1 MKIVIAGA
9 GIGGLTAAMCLRR
22 AGFDVEVFESVSE
35 LKPLG
40 VGINIQAGAVRILSS
55 LGMEPALAATGI
67 ETRELRYANRHGQ
80 TIWADPRGR
89 HAGLPWPQFSIH
101 RGELQMILF
110 ETAKKIAGADK
121 IKFGRRI
128 STFEQRGSKVVATF
142 VDRDG
147 QVVETSESDILIG
160 ADGIHSA
167 VRAHFHPNEGPPKW
181 QGILMWRGVTVG
193 KPFLG
198 GATMV
203 QAGHHTQKFVC
214 YPISRAHA
222 ERGEALIN
230 WICDLHMGDGAM
242 LPREDWN
249 RPGKLED
256 FLPRFRDWKFDW
268 LDVPEVI
275 RKAHTILEFPM
286 VDRDPLP
293 RWSHGRITLL
303 GDAAHPMYPIGSNGA
318 SQAIIDGE
326 AITQELAAGR
336 RSRSGLAALRKA
348 PAAADGAHRREQPPQ
363 GHRHHARHRRG
374 TRAAGL
380 LEPRCRAAAAGA
392 GEDRRRLQAA
402 RGAGPR
408 DLAQAGEWRNKKPA
422 LVRTGR
428 GSGLTRPLH
437 RRPPLRGI
445 WLR

>member
-9 GIGGLTAAMCLRR
+9 GIGGLVAAMCLHR
-22 AGFDVEVFESVSE
+22 AGFDIKVYESVSE

-40 VGINIQAGAVRILSS
+40 VGINIQAGAVRILCG
-55 LGMEPALAATGI
+55 LGLEPALAATAI
-67 ETRELRYANRHGQ
+67 ETRELRFANRHGQ

-101 RGELQMILF
+101 RGELQMILYRAAQ
-110 ETAKKIAGADK
+110 EMLGKDR

-128 STFEQRGSKVVATF
+128 ARFAQHHGTVTAHF
-142 VDRDG
+142 VNRDG
-147 QVVETSESDILIG
+147 MPAENVEADVLIG

-167 VRAHFHPNEGPPKW
+167 VRAQFYPDEGPPKW

-193 KPFLG
+193 KPFLD

-214 YPISRAHA
+214 YPVSRVHA

-230 WICDLHMGDGAM
+230 WICDLHMGDGA
-242 LPREDWN
+242 LPSREDWN
-249 RPGKLED
+249 KPGKLAD
-256 FLPRFRDWKFDW
+256 FLPRFADWKFGW

-275 RKAHTILEFPM
+275 RSAHTILEFPM

-293 RWSHGRITLL
+293 RWSHGRVTLL

-326 AITQELAAGR
+326 AITQEL
-336 RSRSGLAALRKA
+336 L
-348 PAAADGAHRREQPPQ
+348 AAADPEVALKRYEERRLPPMARIVDSNRRKGIDIMLDIVEQRAPQ
-363 GHRHHARHRRG
+363 GFSNLESVLPAEELEKIVGDYKRLVAQDRETLLKLAR
-374 TRAAGL
+374 
-380 LEPRCRAAAAGA
+380 
-392 GEDRRRLQAA
+392 
-402 RGAGPR
+402 
-408 DLAQAGEWRNKKPA
+408 AQ
-422 LVRTGR
+422 
-428 GSGLTRPLH
+428 
-437 RRPPLRGI
+437 
-445 WLR
+445 

>member
-1 MKIVIAGA
+1 MKIIIAGA
-9 GIGGLTAAMCLRR
+9 GIGGLTAAMCLDR
-22 AGFDVEVFESVSE
+22 AGFEVDVFEAVGE

-40 VGINIQAGAVRILSS
+40 VGINIQAGAVRILSD
-55 LGMEPALAATGI
+55 LGLEPALAATGI

-101 RGELQMILF
+101 RGELQMLLF
-110 ETAKKIAGADK
+110 DAARRRLGDQR
-121 IKFGRRI
+121 IKFGHRVVG
-128 STFEQRGSKVVATF
+128 FEQKDGKVLAQF

-147 QVVETSESDILIG
+147 KAVGQAAGDILIG
-160 ADGIHSA
+160 ADGIHST
-167 VRAHFHPNEGPPKW
+167 VRAHFYPDEGPPKW

-214 YPISRAHA
+214 YPISRVHA
-222 ERGEALIN
+222 ARGESLIN
-230 WICDLHMGDGAM
+230 WICDLHMGEQAM

-249 RPGKLED
+249 RPGKLDD
-256 FLPRFRDWKFDW
+256 FLPRFEDWKFEW

-275 RKAHTILEFPM
+275 KAAHAIYEFPM

-293 RWSHGRITLL
+293 RWSHGRVTLL

-326 AITQELAAGR
+326 AITQELATGDDPEKALQRYEVRRLPPMARIVESNRRKGIDIMLDIVEQRAPRGFTDLETVLPAGELDKIVADYKKLASQDR
-336 RSRSGLAALRKA
+336 ETLLKLAA
-348 PAAADGAHRREQPPQ
+348 
-363 GHRHHARHRRG
+363 AR
-374 TRAAGL
+374 
-380 LEPRCRAAAAGA
+380 
-392 GEDRRRLQAA
+392 
-402 RGAGPR
+402 
-408 DLAQAGEWRNKKPA
+408 
-422 LVRTGR
+422 
-428 GSGLTRPLH
+428 
-437 RRPPLRGI
+437 I
-445 WLR
+445 

>member
-9 GIGGLTAAMCLRR
+9 GIGGLVAAMCLHR
-22 AGFDVEVFESVSE
+22 AGFDVKVYEAVGE

-40 VGINIQAGAVRILSS
+40 VGINIQAGAVRILCG
-55 LGMEPALAATGI
+55 LGLEPALAATAI

-110 ETAKKIAGADK
+110 NAAREMLGADRLR
-121 IKFGRRI
+121 FGRRI
-128 STFEQRGSKVVATF
+128 TRFAQHHGKVSAQF

-147 QVVETSESDILIG
+147 MPAENAEADILIG

-167 VRAHFHPNEGPPKW
+167 VRGQFYPDEGPPKW

-193 KPFLG
+193 KPYLG

-214 YPISRAHA
+214 YPISRVHA
-222 ERGEALIN
+222 DRGEALIN
-230 WICDLHMGDGAM
+230 WICDLHMGDGA
-242 LPREDWN
+242 LPSREDWN
-249 RPGKLED
+249 KPGRLAD
-256 FLPRFRDWKFDW
+256 FLPRFADWKFDW

-275 RKAHTILEFPM
+275 RTAHTILEFPM
-286 VDRDPLP
+286 IDRDPLP

-326 AITQELAAGR
+326 AITQELLATADPEIALKRYEER
-336 RSRSGLAALRKA
+336 RLPPMARIVDSNRRKGI
-348 PAAADGAHRREQPPQ
+348 DIMLDIVEQRAPQ
-363 GHRHHARHRRG
+363 GFTDLESVLPAQELEQIVGDYKRLVAQDRE
-374 TRAAGL
+374 TL
-380 LEPRCRAAAAGA
+380 LK
-392 GEDRRRLQAA
+392 
-402 RGAGPR
+402 
-408 DLAQAGEWRNKKPA
+408 LANAQ
-422 LVRTGR
+422 
-428 GSGLTRPLH
+428 
-437 RRPPLRGI
+437 
-445 WLR
+445 

>member
-9 GIGGLTAAMCLRR
+9 GIGGLTAAMCLYR
-22 AGFDVEVFESVSE
+22 AGFEVEVFEAVNE

-40 VGINIQAGAVRILSS
+40 VGINIQAGAVRILSG
-55 LGMEPALAATGI
+55 LGLEPALAATGI

-110 ETAKKIAGADK
+110 DAARRMLGADR
-121 IKFGRRI
+121 IRLGRRL
-128 STFEQRGSKVVATF
+128 TGLAQRGSTAIARFGDDT
-142 VDRDG
+142 
-147 QVVETSESDILIG
+147 VEADILIG

-167 VRAHFHPNEGPPKW
+167 VRAHFYPDEGPPKW

-193 KPFLG
+193 KPYLG

-230 WICDLHMGDGAM
+230 WICDLYQGPHAAP
-242 LPREDWN
+242 PREDWN
-249 RPGKLED
+249 KPGKLDD
-256 FLPRFRDWKFDW
+256 FLPRYAGWDFGW
-268 LDVPEVI
+268 LNVPDVI
-275 RKAHTILEFPM
+275 RNAHAIFEFPM

-318 SQAIIDGE
+318 SQSIIDGE
-326 AITQELAAGR
+326 AIAQELSAGDDPEKALR
-336 RSRSGLAALRKA
+336 RYEERRLPPMARIVESNRRKGIDVMLDIVEERAPQGFSDLEAVLPANELERIVGDYKKLAAQ
-348 PAAADGAHRREQPPQ
+348 DRETLMRLA
-363 GHRHHARHRRG
+363 GHHH
-374 TRAAGL
+374 
-380 LEPRCRAAAAGA
+380 
-392 GEDRRRLQAA
+392 
-402 RGAGPR
+402 
-408 DLAQAGEWRNKKPA
+408 
-422 LVRTGR
+422 
-428 GSGLTRPLH
+428 
-437 RRPPLRGI
+437 
-445 WLR
+445 

>member
-9 GIGGLTAAMCLRR
+9 GIGGLTAAMCLKR
-22 AGFDVEVFESVSE
+22 AGFDVEVFEAVSE
-35 LKPLG
+35 LRPLG

-110 ETAKKIAGADK
+110 ETAKKIVGADK
-121 IKFGRRI
+121 IRFGRRI
-128 STFEQRGSKVVATF
+128 STFEQKGNKVVATF

-147 QVVETSESDILIG
+147 GTVETSQSDILIG

-167 VRAHFHPNEGPPKW
+167 VRAHFYPNEGPPKW

-193 KPFLG
+193 KPYLG

-214 YPISRAHA
+214 YPISRVHA
-222 ERGEALIN
+222 EKGEALIN
-230 WICDLHMGDGAM
+230 WICDLYMGDGAM

-256 FLPRFRDWKFDW
+256 FLPRFKDWKFDW

-275 RKAHTILEFPM
+275 KRAHTILEFPM

-326 AITQELAAGR
+326 AIAQELSIG
-336 RSRSGLAALRKA
+336 SDPEAALQRFEKRRLPPMARIVESNRRKGIDIMLDIVEERA
-348 PAAADGAHRREQPPQ
+348 PEGFDNLDAVLPPQ
-363 GHRHHARHRRG
+363 ELEKIVADYKQLVAQDRE
-374 TRAAGL
+374 TL
-380 LEPRCRAAAAGA
+380 LK
-392 GEDRRRLQAA
+392 
-402 RGAGPR
+402 
-408 DLAQAGEWRNKKPA
+408 LAKAQ
-422 LVRTGR
+422 
-428 GSGLTRPLH
+428 
-437 RRPPLRGI
+437 
-445 WLR
+445 

>member
-9 GIGGLTAAMCLRR
+9 GIGGLVAAMCLHR
-22 AGFDVEVFESVSE
+22 AGFDVKVYEAVGE

-40 VGINIQAGAVRILSS
+40 VGINIQAGAVRILCG
-55 LGMEPALAATGI
+55 LGLEPALAATAI

-110 ETAKKIAGADK
+110 NAAREMLGADRLR
-121 IKFGRRI
+121 FGRRI
-128 STFEQRGSKVVATF
+128 TRFAQHHGKVSAQF

-147 QVVETSESDILIG
+147 MPVENAEADILIG

-167 VRAHFHPNEGPPKW
+167 VRGQFYPDVGPPKW

-193 KPFLG
+193 KPYLG

-214 YPISRAHA
+214 YPISRVHA
-222 ERGEALIN
+222 DRGEALIN
-230 WICDLHMGDGAM
+230 WICDLHMGDGA
-242 LPREDWN
+242 LPSREDWN
-249 RPGKLED
+249 KPGRLAD
-256 FLPRFRDWKFDW
+256 FLPRFADWKFDW

-275 RKAHTILEFPM
+275 RTAHTILEFPM
-286 VDRDPLP
+286 IDRDPLP

-326 AITQELAAGR
+326 AITQELLATADPEIALKRYEER
-336 RSRSGLAALRKA
+336 RLPPMARIVDSNRRKGI
-348 PAAADGAHRREQPPQ
+348 DIMLDIVEQRAPQ
-363 GHRHHARHRRG
+363 GFTDLESVLPAQELEQIVGDYKRLVAQDRE
-374 TRAAGL
+374 TL
-380 LEPRCRAAAAGA
+380 LK
-392 GEDRRRLQAA
+392 
-402 RGAGPR
+402 
-408 DLAQAGEWRNKKPA
+408 LANAQ
-422 LVRTGR
+422 
-428 GSGLTRPLH
+428 
-437 RRPPLRGI
+437 
-445 WLR
+445 

>member
-9 GIGGLTAAMCLRR
+9 GIGGLVAAMCLHR
-22 AGFDVEVFESVSE
+22 AGFDVEVFEAVGE
-35 LKPLG
+35 LRPLG
-40 VGINIQAGAVRILSS
+40 VGINIQAGAVRILSG
-55 LGMEPALAATGI
+55 LGLEPALAATAI
-67 ETRELRYANRHGQ
+67 ETRELRFANRHGQ

-110 ETAKKIAGADK
+110 RAAQEMLGVGR

-128 STFEQRGSKVVATF
+128 ADFAQKAGKVTAHF

-147 QVVETSESDILIG
+147 RPADTAEADILIG

-167 VRAHFHPNEGPPKW
+167 VRGRFYPDEGPPKW

-193 KPFLG
+193 KPYLG

-214 YPISRAHA
+214 YPISRVHA
-222 ERGEALIN
+222 DRGEALIN
-230 WICDLHMGDGAM
+230 WICDLHMGDGA
-242 LPREDWN
+242 LPSREDWN
-249 RPGKLED
+249 KPGRLAD
-256 FLPRFRDWKFDW
+256 FLPRFADWKFDW

-275 RKAHTILEFPM
+275 RTAHTILEFPM
-286 VDRDPLP
+286 IDRDPLP

-326 AITQELAAGR
+326 AITQELLATADPEIALKRYEER
-336 RSRSGLAALRKA
+336 RLPPMARIVDSNRRKGI
-348 PAAADGAHRREQPPQ
+348 DIMLDIVEQRAPQ
-363 GHRHHARHRRG
+363 GFTDLESVLPAQELEQIVGDYKRLVAQDRE
-374 TRAAGL
+374 TL
-380 LEPRCRAAAAGA
+380 LK
-392 GEDRRRLQAA
+392 
-402 RGAGPR
+402 
-408 DLAQAGEWRNKKPA
+408 LANAQ
-422 LVRTGR
+422 
-428 GSGLTRPLH
+428 
-437 RRPPLRGI
+437 
-445 WLR
+445 

>member
-1 MKIVIAGA
+1 MRIVIAGA
-9 GIGGLTAAMCLRR
+9 GIGGLTAAMCLHR
-22 AGFDVEVFESVSE
+22 AGFDVEVFEAVST

-55 LGMEPALAATGI
+55 LGLEPALATTGI

-110 ETAKKIAGADK
+110 DAARRMLGEGR

-128 STFEQRGSKVVATF
+128 CGFEQNGRKIRARF
-142 VDRDG
+142 ADRDG
-147 QVVETSESDILIG
+147 TIVEQTEADLLIG

-167 VRAHFHPNEGPPKW
+167 VRAHFYPGEGPPKW
-181 QGILMWRGVTVG
+181 QGILMWRGVTIG
-193 KPFLG
+193 KPYLG

-230 WICDLHMGDGAM
+230 WICDLHMGDKAM

-249 RPGKLED
+249 RPGTLGD
-256 FLPRFRDWKFDW
+256 FLPRFENWKFDW
-268 LDVPEVI
+268 LDVPGVI
-275 RKAHTILEFPM
+275 KAAHTILEFPM

-326 AITQELAAGR
+326 AITQELSVGDDPERALQRYEQR
-336 RSRSGLAALRKA
+336 RLPPMARIVESNRRKGIDIMLDIVEERAPQGFSDLDSVLPPDELEKIVSDYKKLAAQDRDTLLKL
-348 PAAADGAHRREQPPQ
+348 AAAKA
-363 GHRHHARHRRG
+363 
-374 TRAAGL
+374 
-380 LEPRCRAAAAGA
+380 
-392 GEDRRRLQAA
+392 
-402 RGAGPR
+402 
-408 DLAQAGEWRNKKPA
+408 
-422 LVRTGR
+422 
-428 GSGLTRPLH
+428 
-437 RRPPLRGI
+437 
-445 WLR
+445 

>member
-9 GIGGLTAAMCLRR
+9 GIGGLVAAMCLHR
-22 AGFDVEVFESVSE
+22 AGFDVEVFEAVSE

-55 LGMEPALAATGI
+55 LGLEPALAATGI
-67 ETRELRYANRHGQ
+67 ETSALRYANRHGQ

-110 ETAKKIAGADK
+110 NTARAMLGSEQ

-128 STFEQRGSKVVATF
+128 AGFEQKGSKVFARF
-142 VDRDG
+142 ADREG
-147 QVVETSESDILIG
+147 RTVETAEADILVG

-167 VRAHFHPNEGPPKW
+167 VRAQFHPNEGPPKW

-193 KPFLG
+193 KPFLD

-222 ERGEALIN
+222 AKGEALIN

-249 RPGKLED
+249 RAGKLED
-256 FLPRFRDWKFDW
+256 FLPRFQDWKFDW

-275 RKAHTILEFPM
+275 KSAHTILEFPM

-318 SQAIIDGE
+318 SQAIIDGD
-326 AITQELAAGR
+326 AITQELSAGGDPEVALQRYEKR
-336 RSRSGLAALRKA
+336 RLPPMARIVESNRRKGIDIMLDIVEERA
-348 PAAADGAHRREQPPQ
+348 PRGFSNLDAVLPPQ
-363 GHRHHARHRRG
+363 ELEKIVADYKQLVAQDRE
-374 TRAAGL
+374 TL
-380 LEPRCRAAAAGA
+380 LK
-392 GEDRRRLQAA
+392 
-402 RGAGPR
+402 
-408 DLAQAGEWRNKKPA
+408 LANAQ
-422 LVRTGR
+422 
-428 GSGLTRPLH
+428 
-437 RRPPLRGI
+437 
-445 WLR
+445 

>member
-9 GIGGLTAAMCLRR
+9 GIGGLTAAMCLKR
-22 AGFDVEVFESVSE
+22 AGFDVEVLEAVNE

-40 VGINIQAGAVRILSS
+40 VGINIQAGAVRILSG
-55 LGMEPALAATGI
+55 LGMEPALAATGV

-110 ETAKKIAGADK
+110 ETAKKILGSDK
-121 IKFGRRI
+121 IRFGRRI
-128 STFEQRGSKVVATF
+128 SSFEQKGNKVVATF
-142 VDRDG
+142 ADRNG
-147 QVVETSESDILIG
+147 NTVEKTESDILIG

-167 VRAHFHPNEGPPKW
+167 VRAHFYPNEGPPKW

-193 KPFLG
+193 KPYLG

-214 YPISRAHA
+214 YPISRAHN
-222 ERGEALIN
+222 EKGEALIN

-256 FLPRFRDWKFDW
+256 FLPRFKDWKFDW

-275 RKAHTILEFPM
+275 KRAHTILEFPM

-326 AITQELAAGR
+326 AITQELLAGGDPETALQRYEKR
-336 RSRSGLAALRKA
+336 RLPPMARIVESNRRKGIDIMLDIVEERA
-348 PAAADGAHRREQPPQ
+348 PDGFTNLDAVLPPQ
-363 GHRHHARHRRG
+363 ELEKIVADYKRLVAQDRE
-374 TRAAGL
+374 TL
-380 LEPRCRAAAAGA
+380 LK
-392 GEDRRRLQAA
+392 
-402 RGAGPR
+402 
-408 DLAQAGEWRNKKPA
+408 LAKAQ
-422 LVRTGR
+422 
-428 GSGLTRPLH
+428 
-437 RRPPLRGI
+437 
-445 WLR
+445 

>member
-9 GIGGLTAAMCLRR
+9 GIGGLTAAMCLKR
-22 AGFDVEVFESVSE
+22 AGFDVEVLEAVNE

-40 VGINIQAGAVRILSS
+40 VGINIQAGAVRILSG
-55 LGMEPALAATGI
+55 LGMEPALAATGV

-110 ETAKKIAGADK
+110 ETAKKILGSDK
-121 IKFGRRI
+121 IRFGRRI
-128 STFEQRGSKVVATF
+128 SSFEQKGNKVVATF
-142 VDRDG
+142 ADRNG
-147 QVVETSESDILIG
+147 NTVEKTESDILIG

-167 VRAHFHPNEGPPKW
+167 VRAHFYPNEGPPKW

-193 KPFLG
+193 KPYLG

-214 YPISRAHA
+214 YPISRAHN
-222 ERGEALIN
+222 EKGEALIN

-256 FLPRFRDWKFDW
+256 FLPRFKDWKFDW

-275 RKAHTILEFPM
+275 KRAHTILEFPM

-326 AITQELAAGR
+326 AITQELLAGGDPETALQRYEKR
-336 RSRSGLAALRKA
+336 RLPPMARIVESNRRKGIDIMLDIVEERA
-348 PAAADGAHRREQPPQ
+348 PDGFTNLDAVLPPQ
-363 GHRHHARHRRG
+363 ELEKIVADYKRLVAQDRE
-374 TRAAGL
+374 TL
-380 LEPRCRAAAAGA
+380 LN
-392 GEDRRRLQAA
+392 
-402 RGAGPR
+402 
-408 DLAQAGEWRNKKPA
+408 LAKAQ
-422 LVRTGR
+422 
-428 GSGLTRPLH
+428 
-437 RRPPLRGI
+437 
-445 WLR
+445 